1 MTMNKKGLYI
11 HIPFCRKKCAY
22 CDFYSLCDFQYE
34 DDYISALT
42 NHISLISKD
51 TKSVY
56 DTVFIGGGTP
66 SALSPHSLDKLFD
79 SLRVLDISENAEI
92 SLEANPATL
101 DDEKLKIISNGGV
114 NRISLGLQSADD
126 TELSV
131 ISRIH
136 NYSEFLKTYEL
147 VRKFVNNVNVDLMYG
162 LPSQSIKSF
171 EKTLLTVSELSP
183 EHISV
188 YGLRIEDDTPF
199 GKIKDSLVLPTE
211 DNFSDMYL
219 MASEILRSSDY
230 LKYEISNFSKDGYE
244 CKHNLKYWQGCEYI
258 GLGPCAHS
266 HRDQIRYSYKRDISG
281 YIDSLK
287 NNKLPEYDEYY
298 LLSSDDLINEK
309 IMLSLRLAGGLDTKE
324 LLQKFGKDILGDK
337 KDEID
342 MFINGGYAEEENGFI
357 YLTDKGM
364 LVSNYIISELLY

>member
-1 MTMNKKGLYI
+1 MNKKGLYI

-22 CDFYSLCDFQYE
+22 CDFYSLCDLQYE

-101 DDEKLKIISNGGV
+101 DDEKLKIISDGGV

-266 HRDQIRYSYKRDISG
+266 YRDQIRYSYKRDISG

-287 NNKLPEYDEYY
+287 NNTLPEYDEYY

-324 LLQKFGKDILGDK
+324 LLQKFGKDILSDK

>member
-1 MTMNKKGLYI
+1 MNKKGLYS

-22 CDFYSLCDFQYE
+22 CDFYSLCDFRYE
-34 DDYISALT
+34 DDYISALA
-42 NHISLISKD
+42 NHISLIRSD
-51 TKSVY
+51 NDSVY

-66 SALSPHSLDKLFD
+66 SALSPSSLDKLFN
-79 SLRVLDISENAEI
+79 SLKELNISENAEI

-101 DDEKLKIISNGGV
+101 DSEKLKIISDGGV
-114 NRISLGLQSADD
+114 NRISLGLQSASD

-136 NYSEFLKTYEL
+136 NYSEFLSTYEL
-147 VRKFVNNVNVDLMYG
+147 VRKYVNNVNVDLMYG

-171 EKTLLTVSELSP
+171 ENTLMSVSAISP

-199 GKIKDSLVLPTE
+199 GKIKDSLVLPSE

-219 MASEILRSSDY
+219 LATDILRSSGY
-230 LKYEISNFSKDGYE
+230 SKYEISNFSKDGYE
-244 CKHNLKYWQGCEYI
+244 CKHNLKYWQGYEYI

-266 HRDQIRYSYKRDISG
+266 YSDNVRYSYKRDIKG

-287 NNKLPEYDEYY
+287 NSRFPEYDEYHI
-298 LLSSDDLINEK
+298 LSSDDLLCER
-309 IMLSLRLAGGLDTKE
+309 IMLSLRLARGLNTKE
-324 LLQKFGKDILGDK
+324 LFRKFGKDILSDR

-342 MFINGGYAEEENGFI
+342 SLVSGGYAKKENDFI